1 MMTSSL
7 NQNKNVEKDLLRV
20 IEQVLSLNVNLNFTK
35 ALILAADEKVL
46 WELSN
51 KELLV
56 ALKKFVAANA
66 QDNSGIDWTDEQQLN
81 DILNDDIYD

>member
-1 MMTSSL
+1 MMNFSL

>member
-56 ALKKFVAANA
+56 ALKKFVVANA

>member
-1 MMTSSL
+1 MTSSL

-56 ALKKFVAANA
+56 ALKKFVVANA

>member
-1 MMTSSL
+1 MMNSSL